1 MVVCINIVDIMHVLT
16 CLFQIQQQKE
26 ERRKKKRERQK
37 PDRQVYRPPHHRK
50 EATPTTVN
58 YRIDIEVHPKT
69 YWRREVSQVNH
80 SNQSVGFKCEG
91 PY

>member
-1 MVVCINIVDIMHVLT
+1 MYKYCRYYACTVLT

-50 EATPTTVN
+50 EAMPTTVN

-69 YWRREVSQVNH
+69 YWRREVSQVTIATK
-80 SNQSVGFKCEG
+80 V
-91 PY
+91 